1 MNSSEPSFALPPW
14 LKSALPW
21 LVASGLL
28 FGIAHAVGGGSTSGG
43 HLVGEAAPDL
53 SVQLTSGEHFDL
65 SAQSGVTVVNFW
77 ARWCPPCRAEAGDL
91 MRTHE
96 AIAGRGRV
104 LGIAMEGADIPAA
117 DNLGMH
123 YPIALATPGLPAA
136 FGVNMLPSTFVVDE
150 NGVVRASFVGAVTE
164 SELRAAIALAE

>member
-1 MNSSEPSFALPPW
+1 MNAPDSNFAAPAW

-28 FGIAHAVGGGSTSGG
+28 FGIAHAISGGERSG

-53 SVQLTSGEHFDL
+53 SVQLTSGEQFDL

-96 AIAGRGRV
+96 ALGGRGRV
-104 LGIAMEGADIPAA
+104 LGIAMEGRDIPAA
-117 DNLGMH
+117 AGLGMH
-123 YPIALATPGLPAA
+123 YPIALATPGLPDA
-136 FGVNMLPSTFVVDE
+136 FGVSMLPSTFVVDAH
-150 NGVVRASFVGAVTE
+150 GVVQASFVGAVTE
-164 SELRAAIALAE
+164 SQLREAIALAE

>member
-1 MNSSEPSFALPPW
+1 MTSPESTFAAPPW

-28 FGIAHAVGGGSTSGG
+28 FGIAHAVSGGSRGG
-43 HLVGEAAPDL
+43 HLVGEAAPAL
-53 SVQLTSGEHFDL
+53 SLELTTGEHFDL

-91 MRTHE
+91 MRTHQ
-96 AIAGRGRV
+96 ALGDRGRV
-104 LGIAMEGADIPAA
+104 VGIAMEGRDVPAA
-117 DNLGMH
+117 DGLGMH
-123 YPIALATPGLPAA
+123 YPIAVATPGLSDA

-150 NGVVRASFVGAVTE
+150 SGVVRASFVGAVTE
-164 SELRAAIALAE
+164 SELQEAIALAE

>member
-1 MNSSEPSFALPPW
+1 MNSSEPSFSVPPW

-21 LVASGLL
+21 LVASALL
-28 FGIAHAVGGGSTSGG
+28 FGVAHAVGGSSQGG

-53 SVQLTSGEHFDL
+53 SVELTTGEHFDL

-96 AIAGRGRV
+96 AMSGRGRV
-104 LGIAMEGADIPAA
+104 VGIAMEGRDVPAA
-117 DNLGMH
+117 DDLGMH
-123 YPIALATPGLPAA
+123 YPIAVATPGLSDA
-136 FGVNMLPSTFVVDE
+136 FGVTMLPSTFVVDAH
-150 NGVVRASFVGAVTE
+150 GVVQASFVGAVTE
-164 SELRAAIALAE
+164 SELRDAIALAE

>member
-1 MNSSEPSFALPPW
+1 MNSPEPSFAVPPW

-28 FGIAHAVGGGSTSGG
+28 FGIAHAASGGSSGG
-43 HLVGEAAPDL
+43 QLVGEAAPDL
-53 SVQLTSGEHFDL
+53 AVQLTSGQAFDL

-96 AIAGRGRV
+96 ALGVRGRV
-104 LGIAMEGADIPAA
+104 VGIAMEGRDAPAA
-117 DNLGMH
+117 EGLGMH
-123 YPIALATPGLPAA
+123 YPIAVATPGLANA
-136 FGVNMLPSTFVVDE
+136 FGVNMLPSTFVVDAD
-150 NGVVRASFVGAVTE
+150 GVVRASFVGAVTE
-164 SELRAAIALAE
+164 SQLREAIALAE

>member
-1 MNSSEPSFALPPW
+1 MNSPEPRFDAPPW

-21 LVASGLL
+21 LVACGLL
-28 FGIAHAVGGGSTSGG
+28 FGIAHAVSGGSPGG

-91 MRTHE
+91 MRTHQ
-96 AIAGRGRV
+96 ALGGRGRV
-104 LGIAMEGADIPAA
+104 VGIAMAGSDVPAA
-117 DNLGMH
+117 DDLGMH
-123 YPIALATPGLPAA
+123 YPIAVATPGLSDA
-136 FGVNMLPSTFVVDE
+136 FGVNMLPSTFVVDAD
-150 NGVVRASFVGAVTE
+150 GVVQASFVGAVTE
-164 SELRAAIALAE
+164 SQLREAIALAE